1 MNKQNL
7 DNLIDGKNSVDKV
20 SDNSERD
27 VLMKRMFKVMLESMM
42 EAERTT
48 FLGYGKH
55 DFSGYGSGNSRN
67 GSYERELLTTMG
79 NLDDLKV
86 PRDRLGEFSP
96 ELLDK
101 YERTTKPMDKMILAL
116 YGKGMSTRDI
126 GDLVNELYGR
136 PLSPQAVTDVT
147 ATIIKEREAWEKR
160 DLAKRYVAIFIDALV
175 VKMRRGTVDNDAVY
189 VVTGINEQGYRDV
202 LGLYCGTNESATHWE
217 EVLEDIKKRGVEEVL
232 VFVMDGL
239 TGLPDAV
246 GRVFPKALIQ
256 GCVVH
261 QVRATLSH
269 VRAYHKQAVA
279 DDLRTI
285 YSVESYEQAKEKLE
299 IVKEKW
305 AKIYPRLFTTWDEKL
320 RYFMTFLE
328 FPRGI
333 RKFMYT
339 TNWIERLNK
348 EFRKVLKNK
357 NSMPTEDSVLNL
369 LYLKVRDLTLKW
381 EGQKLQGFSMYSAE
395 LNEIWERR
403 YPKQEERGFT
413 QTS

>member
-1 MNKQNL
+1 MTKQNL
-7 DNLIDGKNSVDKV
+7 DNLIDSKNLVDKF
-20 SDNSERD
+20 SDNSDKD
-27 VLMKRMFKVMLESMM
+27 VTMKRMFKLMLESMM
-42 EAERTT
+42 EAERTI

-55 DFSGYGSGNSRN
+55 DFAGYGSGNSRN

-79 NLDDLKV
+79 NLEDLKI
-86 PRDRLGEFSP
+86 PRDRLGEFSS

-101 YERTTKPMDKMILAL
+101 YERSTKPMDKMILAL
-116 YGKGMSTRDI
+116 YSKGMSTRDI

-136 PLSPQAVTDVT
+136 TLSPQAVTDVT
-147 ATIIKEREAWEKR
+147 QAVVGQREAWEKR
-160 DLAKRYVAIFIDALV
+160 PLPKRFVAIFIDALV
-175 VKMRRGTVDNDAVY
+175 VKIRRDVVDNDAVY
-189 VVTGINEQGYRDV
+189 VVSGIDENGYRDV
-202 LGLYCGTNESATHWE
+202 LGLYYGSTESATHWE
-217 EVLEDIKKRGVEEVL
+217 EVLEDIKRRGVEEVL

-279 DDLRTI
+279 DDLRSI
-285 YSVESYEQAKEKLE
+285 YSAESYEQAKERLE
-299 IVKEKW
+299 KIKEKW
-305 AKIYPRLFTTWDEKL
+305 VKIYPRLFTTWEEKL
-320 RYFMTFLE
+320 KYFMTFLE
-328 FPRGI
+328 FPKGI

-357 NSMPTEDSVLNL
+357 NSMPTEDSVRNL
-369 LYLKVRDLTLKW
+369 LYLKVKDLTFKW
-381 EGQKLQGFSMYSAE
+381 QGQKLQGFSMYSAE
-395 LNEIWERR
+395 LNEIWEMR
-403 YPKQEERGFT
+403 YPEQERGFT